1 MLKHTLPTLSLSVTF
16 STLLSSENNYLMG
29 GGVIGCEK
37 RWKTSEEGRHLVER
51 VFSLFQNE
59 TLGGQRDF
67 WYDNKE
73 EHLCGSSYFPEH
85 RSGLRMVPGLAQAPC
100 LSRTV

>member
-1 MLKHTLPTLSLSVTF
+1 M
-16 STLLSSENNYLMG
+16 ENIRGREALG
-29 GGVIGCEK
+29 G
-37 RWKTSEEGRHLVER
+37 EG
-51 VFSLFQNE
+51 FSLFQNE